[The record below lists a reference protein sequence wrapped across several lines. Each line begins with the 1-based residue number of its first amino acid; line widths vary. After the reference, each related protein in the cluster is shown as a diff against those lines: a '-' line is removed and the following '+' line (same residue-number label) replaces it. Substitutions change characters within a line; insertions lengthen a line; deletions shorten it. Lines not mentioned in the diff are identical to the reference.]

1 LNAGGKIDCGRTRG
15 VTIFN
20 CIKPEEAGVAA
31 KTATRSKKK
40 RGRRASIVK
49 PVYATAAATRQ
60 IWLTFDDGPH
70 PTSTDKVLATLAQ
83 HGIKATFFVVGENV
97 KTRKAIVQRAFD
109 AGHRIGNH
117 SYSHPNLTTLSAVQ
131 VRDQIVKTEALIGT
145 FMGNKKIFRPPY
157 GAHNAQVDQLI
168 RGHGYRSIFWNV
180 DTEDWNK
187 KNQPTGW
194 ITLGL
199 NQIKVRSDC
208 RVLNHDIH
216 ATTAANLATFIQRIK
231 QLGNVTFMD
240 PSTL

>member
-1 LNAGGKIDCGRTRG
+1 M
-15 VTIFN
+15 
-20 CIKPEEAGVAA
+20 AA
-31 KTATRSKKK
+31 KRATQSKKK
-40 RGRRASIVK
+40 AARSASIVK
-49 PVYATAAATRQ
+49 PVYATAAATKH

-70 PTSTDKVLATLAQ
+70 STNTDKVLATLAQ

-117 SYSHPNLTTLSAVQ
+117 SYSHPNLTTLTEAQ
-131 VRDQIVKTEALIGT
+131 IRDQIVKTEALISSFLG
-145 FMGNKKIFRPPY
+145 KDKLFRPPY
-157 GAHNAQVDQLI
+157 GAHNARVDKQI
-168 RGHGYRSIFWNV
+168 SGNGYRSIFWNV

-187 KNQPTGW
+187 KYQPTGW
-194 ITLGL
+194 ITLGV
-199 NQIKVRSDC
+199 NQIKARSDC

-231 QLGNVTFMD
+231 QLGNVSFMD

>member
-1 LNAGGKIDCGRTRG
+1 MIW
-15 VTIFN
+15 
-20 CIKPEEAGVAA
+20 EAGVAA
-31 KTATRSKKK
+31 RTAPTSKKK
-40 RGRRASIVK
+40 AARPASILK
-49 PVYATAAATRQ
+49 PVYAAAAATKH

-70 PTSTDKVLATLAQ
+70 STNTDKVLATLAQ

-97 KTRKAIVQRAFD
+97 KSRKQIVQRAFD

-117 SYSHPNLTTLSAVQ
+117 SYSHPNLTTLTDAQ
-131 VRDQIVKTEALIGT
+131 IRDQIVKTETLISG
-145 FMGNKKIFRPPY
+145 FLGKAKLFRPPY
-157 GAHNAQVDQLI
+157 GAHNARVDKIIAQL
-168 RGHGYRSIFWNV
+168 GYRSIFWNV

-194 ITLGL
+194 ITLGV

-216 ATTAANLATFIQRIK
+216 TTTAANLATFIQRIK